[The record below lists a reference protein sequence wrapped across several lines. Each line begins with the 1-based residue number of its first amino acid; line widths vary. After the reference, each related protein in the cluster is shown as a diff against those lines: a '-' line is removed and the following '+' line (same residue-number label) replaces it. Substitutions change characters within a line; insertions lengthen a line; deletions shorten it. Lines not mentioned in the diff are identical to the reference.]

1 MKNEKGVFYRS
12 WLSLLPLALF
22 LVTYLGG
29 SIAIGDFY
37 KIPITIA
44 FLVASAVAMGV
55 SKGNLNKR
63 IKIFSAG
70 ASDKNIMLMVWIYIL
85 AGIFAATAKATG
97 AVDATVNFTLS
108 LLPSNMILLA
118 LFLAAAFV
126 SLSIGTS
133 VGTIV
138 ALTPI
143 AAGVAAQTGQSP
155 AELAAIVVGGSY
167 FGDNLSFIS
176 DTTIAATQTQGC
188 KMNDKFK
195 MNIRIIWPAFVVMIV
210 YCVVAG
216 FNANAAPEVGNVD
229 VVAIVP
235 YATVILLSI
244 IGVNV
249 FVVLASGTLLTG
261 IVGIATG
268 SVPFWNFLSVMG
280 SGVTGMGDLIVVALL
295 AGGMLE
301 LIRANGGVRLIIDM
315 FQKRV
320 HGTRGAELSIAG
332 LVSVANVCTANNT
345 VAIITIGRIAKD
357 IATRYNV
364 DARRAASLLDTAS
377 CCVQGLLPYSVQMLL
392 ASTLVGCSPLEILPH
407 LYYPLFIGICAFLSI
422 VLRKH

>member
-1 MKNEKGVFYRS
+1 MKNDKGVFYRS

-133 VGTIV
+133 VGTMYHR
-138 ALTPI
+138 LRFD
-143 AAGVAAQTGQSP
+143 QSP
-155 AELAAIVVGGSY
+155 H
-167 FGDNLSFIS
+167 
-176 DTTIAATQTQGC
+176 Q
-188 KMNDKFK
+188 
-195 MNIRIIWPAFVVMIV
+195 
-210 YCVVAG
+210 
-216 FNANAAPEVGNVD
+216 
-229 VVAIVP
+229 
-235 YATVILLSI
+235 
-244 IGVNV
+244 
-249 FVVLASGTLLTG
+249 
-261 IVGIATG
+261 
-268 SVPFWNFLSVMG
+268 
-280 SGVTGMGDLIVVALL
+280 
-295 AGGMLE
+295 
-301 LIRANGGVRLIIDM
+301 
-315 FQKRV
+315 
-320 HGTRGAELSIAG
+320 
-332 LVSVANVCTANNT
+332 
-345 VAIITIGRIAKD
+345 
-357 IATRYNV
+357 
-364 DARRAASLLDTAS
+364 
-377 CCVQGLLPYSVQMLL
+377 
-392 ASTLVGCSPLEILPH
+392 H
-407 LYYPLFIGICAFLSI
+407 LF
-422 VLRKH
+422 

>member
-22 LVTYLGG
+22 LITYLGG

-44 FLVASAVAMGV
+44 FLVASAVALAV
-55 SKGNLNKR
+55 SKGNFNKR

-85 AGIFAATAKATG
+85 AGIFASAAKATG

-108 LLPSNMILLA
+108 LLPPNMILLA

-133 VGTIV
+133 VGTVV

-143 AAGVAAQTGQSP
+143 AAGVAVQTGQSA
-155 AELAAIVVGGSY
+155 AELAAIVVGGSF

-195 MNIRIIWPAFVVMIV
+195 MNIRIIWPAFVIMAI

-216 FNANAAPEVGNVD
+216 FNANAAPTIGDVD

-249 FVVLASGTLLTG
+249 VIVLSSGILLTG
-261 IVGIATG
+261 IVGITTG

-280 SGVTGMGDLIVVALL
+280 SGVSGMGDLIVVALL

-315 FQKRV
+315 FQRRV
-320 HGTRGAELSIAG
+320 HSSRGAEFSIAG
-332 LVSVANVCTANNT
+332 LVSVANICTANNT
-345 VAIITIGRIAKD
+345 VAIITTGRIAKD
-357 IATRYNV
+357 LAVRYNV
-364 DARRAASLLDTAS
+364 DPRRAASLLDTAS
-377 CCVQGLLPYSVQMLL
+377 CCIQGLLPYSVQMLL

-407 LYYPLFIGICAFLSI
+407 LYYPLFIGICAIFSI